1 MCTLTN
7 DLLFIAYCVMYMEH
21 SNKRLALHLE
31 LCPFFGAFCM
41 IGRSQLN

>member
-7 DLLFIAYCVMYMEH
+7 DLFFIAYTEH

-31 LCPFFGAFCM
+31 LCPFLALFA
-41 IGRSQLN
+41 R

>member
-7 DLLFIAYCVMYMEH
+7 DLLFIAYKEH